1 VLEEVMDAD
10 PRAKDVQD
18 LLTEVSKVIGRQ
30 EFARGQDLLA
40 RLVERLGENDPE
52 VTRIRTL
59 LDFVEGK
66 E

>member
-1 VLEEVMDAD
+1 
-10 PRAKDVQD
+10 
-18 LLTEVSKVIGRQ
+18 VIGRQ
-30 EFARGQDLLA
+30 QFAQARALLGQI
-40 RLVERLGENDPE
+40 VERLGESDPE